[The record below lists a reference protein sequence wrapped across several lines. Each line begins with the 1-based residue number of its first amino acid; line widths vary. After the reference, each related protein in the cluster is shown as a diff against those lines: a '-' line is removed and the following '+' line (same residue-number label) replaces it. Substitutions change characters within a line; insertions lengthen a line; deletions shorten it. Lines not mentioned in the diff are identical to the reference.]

1 MRRYKEFLRVMRTIE
16 GPRSKIK
23 IVVSNHNLKED
34 RFNKPKSRHRYQ
46 TEKRYRCPI
55 C

>member
-23 IVVSNHNLKED
+23 IVVSNHSLKED
-34 RFNKPKSRHRYQ
+34 WFNKPRYLSPSPNR
-46 TEKRYRCPI
+46 EKAPI
-55 C
+55 